1 MGVARKENICQRQQR
16 KDDQL
21 IKDPLESDHNDLF
34 QTKDLIIEKQA
45 SLFPS
50 QA

>member
-1 MGVARKENICQRQQR
+1 MPKTGE

-21 IKDPLESDHNDLF
+21 IKDPLESDHNTLF
-34 QTKDLIIEKQA
+34 QTKEDLIIEGQA

-50 QA
+50 QAQYCEIT